1 MADSGHRR
9 RPTVRGLP
17 YQTDTPSLAYR
28 APMLEAL
35 VAGALAGYA
44 IAVPMGP
51 ITILILQTGLRHGLR
66 IALAAAAGAA
76 SADGLYAT
84 LAGLFGAALISVIQ
98 PVIVPARVLGAVLL
112 AIIGLRGLLGA
123 LRRPTA
129 RTDPQPEEA
138 NDQVRTYLLFLGL
151 TVTNPMTFLYFFAL
165 TLSLPVLGGAVT
177 TRLVFAAAAF
187 AASLSWQVVLASIG
201 SLLHGRLP
209 DGAALATRV
218 IGSAVVLGFAILIG
232 YQALGG

>member
-1 MADSGHRR
+1 MLTGARDPLGSGATRARRSDRCCHRLQGPPMADSGHRR

-98 PVIVPARVLGAVLL
+98 PVIVPA
-112 AIIGLRGLLGA
+112 
-123 LRRPTA
+123 
-129 RTDPQPEEA
+129 
-138 NDQVRTYLLFLGL
+138 
-151 TVTNPMTFLYFFAL
+151 
-165 TLSLPVLGGAVT
+165 
-177 TRLVFAAAAF
+177 
-187 AASLSWQVVLASIG
+187 
-201 SLLHGRLP
+201 
-209 DGAALATRV
+209 
-218 IGSAVVLGFAILIG
+218 
-232 YQALGG
+232 